1 VLGAVTGVAGPR
13 RGPVW
18 CPWRARGVPVA
29 CPCGAHVV
37 PVWCPWGAYGGDL
50 YWVPVWYIWW
60 GSLLGA
66 CGVPEGC
73 LWIARGVPVGGVAFR
88 YLLALWA
95 LSLSRAS
102 IFTVLPIID
111 QW

>member
-1 VLGAVTGVAGPR
+1 M
-13 RGPVW
+13 
-18 CPWRARGVPVA
+18 
-29 CPCGAHVV
+29 
-37 PVWCPWGAYGGDL
+37 
-50 YWVPVWYIWW
+50 
-60 GSLLGA
+60 GA